1 MPKAKL
7 KPAVIKPRKCT
18 LVPFGDRVV
27 IKRDDAESTSGGG
40 ILLPA
45 KLIAGDKPKRG
56 IVLAIGAGSILKDGT
71 RHAMTAKVGD
81 RVFFNTYPG
90 CEIEHGPH
98 KELFVIIREHDILAA
113 DVS

>member
-1 MPKAKL
+1 MPKVKTKPVRIAKTF
-7 KPAVIKPRKCT
+7 P

-27 IKRDDAESTSGGG
+27 IKRDDAEHKTAVG

-45 KLIAGDKPKRG
+45 KHIEGNKPKRG
-56 IVLAIGAGSILKDGT
+56 KILAIGKGSILKDGSI
-71 RHAMTAKVGD
+71 HAMTAKVGD
-81 RVFFNTYPG
+81 VVFFNTYPG